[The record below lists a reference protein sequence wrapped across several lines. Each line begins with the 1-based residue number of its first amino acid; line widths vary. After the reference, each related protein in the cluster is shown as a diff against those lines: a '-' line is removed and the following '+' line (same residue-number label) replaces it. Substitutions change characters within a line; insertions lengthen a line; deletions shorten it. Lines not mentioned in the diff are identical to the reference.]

1 MGKNVI
7 IIVTLVVIL
16 MTFSFLLILVLGL
29 LLPSAEGIAVLPDR
43 DRYIQVIDCKLRYRT
58 TDLDKPPIVML
69 HGFGGNLSDWEKIAG
84 RVKCAKTVSLDLVGF
99 GLSEKPSMDYG
110 IETQRH
116 YLLAFLDAMNIEKAV
131 LVGTSMGASIALWTA
146 AKSPERVAGLV
157 VFAPS
162 AYPDSMRHA
171 WPGDIFYKPGFPN
184 RMLRAI
190 VGMKIFRALFP
201 KSLGLQAIDITASY
215 NHEFVDL
222 LSSIQ
227 QPVLLIWSRGDKRVP
242 FPYSERYK
250 ELLRNVVFIE
260 APKNLG
266 HRAASNPTPEIHD
279 GICTLVAKARF
290 NTAPQH

>member
-7 IIVTLVVIL
+7 IIVTLVGIL
-16 MTFSFLLILVLGL
+16 ISFSFLLILLLGL
-29 LLPSAEGIAVLPDR
+29 MLPSVDKITVSPDR
-43 DRYIQVIDCKLRYRT
+43 DRYIEVIGCKLRYRT

-69 HGFGGNLSDWEKIAG
+69 HGFGGNLSDWEIIAEK
-84 RVKCAKTVSLDLVGF
+84 VKCAKTVSLDLVGF
-99 GLSEKPSMDYG
+99 GLSEKPPMDYS
-110 IETQRH
+110 IETQRN

-131 LVGTSMGASIALWTA
+131 LVGSSMGASIALWTA

-184 RMLRAI
+184 RILRAI
-190 VGMKIFRALFP
+190 VGMQIFRTLFP

-215 NHEFVDL
+215 NHEFVNL
-222 LSSIQ
+222 LSAIQ
-227 QPVLLIWSRGDKRVP
+227 QPVLLIWSHGDKRVP
-242 FPYSERYK
+242 FTYSEQYK
-250 ELLRNVVFIE
+250 KLLRNVEFIE
-260 APKNLG
+260 APKKLG
-266 HRAASNPTPEIHD
+266 HRAASNPTPEIQD

-290 NTAPQH
+290 DTAQQH